1 MSGKSDTDIPKIF
14 AALKFAA
21 EKHKGQHRKGKDAA
35 PYINHPIEV
44 AEILARVGGISDTDI
59 LVAAILHD
67 TLEDTH
73 TTADELRTIFGD
85 NVMSMVKECTD
96 DKELPKTE
104 RKRLQIE
111 HAKDKSAAARQ
122 IKIADKISNMASMGS
137 APPVGWPH
145 ERILQY
151 IAWSEKVVQELSGV
165 NQRLEDFYSRVL
177 EQTQKQVS
185 GKQGKS

>member
-1 MSGKSDTDIPKIF
+1 MSGKPDSAKPDIPKIF

-44 AEILARVGGISDTDI
+44 AEILARVGGVSDTDV

-73 TTADELRTIFGD
+73 TTAAELRKIFGD
-85 NVMSMVKECTD
+85 NVMSLVKECTD
-96 DKELPKTE
+96 DKELPKAE

-111 HAKDKSAAARQ
+111 HAKDKTAGAKQ
-122 IKIADKISNMASMGS
+122 IKIADKISNLAAMGS
-137 APPVGWPH
+137 SPPVGWPQ
-145 ERILQY
+145 ERIVEY
-151 IAWSEKVVQELSGV
+151 IAWSEKVVKGLSGV
-165 NQRLEDFYSRVL
+165 NPRLEEFYSRVL
-177 EQTQKQVS
+177 EQTQKQVG
-185 GKQGKS
+185 GK